1 MFLSPSSIYQT
12 NINFM
17 IKKVGFVHPLQSG
30 ILVLVLGIL
39 PISGRFP
46 NNIGVGP

>member
-1 MFLSPSSIYQT
+1 
-12 NINFM
+12 M

-46 NNIGVGP
+46 KNIGVGP